1 MKITPF
7 SPKCGVTINNVN
19 LANLT
24 DREFLVIKQAFI
36 EHGLVFFR
44 DQNISPEQHKQLA
57 LRFGSIVKNKIFKS
71 LPGYP
76 DIAVVSKDKN
86 QTTNIG
92 GGWHTDHSYDD
103 EPAMASILVARKL
116 PSQGGATKFANMYAA
131 YDGLSP
137 GLQHTLASI
146 NALHANDHLYGK
158 GGYFDGTD
166 LADKLAE
173 NVEVSAA
180 KHPAIIVHPESKRK
194 VLYVNKGH
202 TVGFEHWHTDEAFA
216 LLNYLYEHGSKAE
229 YTCEFN
235 WQPGS
240 IAIWD
245 NRCTWHFA
253 NNDYQGE
260 ERVLHRITIAGKP
273 LSGVLL

>member
-1 MKITPF
+1 MKITAF
-7 SPKCGVTINNVN
+7 SPNCGVTIEDVKLNNLSDN
-19 LANLT
+19 DFAK
-24 DREFLVIKQAFI
+24 IKQAFVD
-36 EHGLVFFR
+36 HGLLFFR
-44 DQNISPEQHKQLA
+44 DQNLTPAQHKQFA
-57 LRFGSIVKNKIFKS
+57 KRFGNIVKNRIFKH
-71 LPGYP
+71 LDGYP
-76 DIAVVSKDKN
+76 EIAVVSKDKN
-86 QTTNIG
+86 QKTNIG

-116 PSQGGATKFANMYAA
+116 PSSGGATKFANMYAA
-131 YDGLSP
+131 YQGLST
-137 GLQHTLASI
+137 GLKQTLSKI
-146 NALHANDHLYGK
+146 TALHSNHHLYGK

-166 LADKLAE
+166 LADKLAD
-173 NVEVSAA
+173 NVEVSNA
-180 KHPAIIVHPESKRK
+180 KHPAIIIHPESKRK

-202 TVGFEHWHTDEAFA
+202 TVGFENWHTTEAFA
-216 LLNYLYEHGSKAE
+216 LLDYLYEHGSKDE

-260 ERVLHRITIAGKP
+260 ERELHRITVDGSP
-273 LSGVLL
+273 LSGA